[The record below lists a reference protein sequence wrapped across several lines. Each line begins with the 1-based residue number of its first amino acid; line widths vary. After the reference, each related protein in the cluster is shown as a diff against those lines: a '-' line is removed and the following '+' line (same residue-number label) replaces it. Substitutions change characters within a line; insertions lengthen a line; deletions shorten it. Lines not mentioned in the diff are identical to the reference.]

1 MKLELVQ
8 LAGRDGDTADNLER
22 ILRAIGERA
31 PGSDIVMFP
40 EAYLTGFLD
49 HDNLA
54 ECAETV
60 DGDCVAAICA
70 AAREYNV
77 AVVVGLIE
85 RAGQRFYNTTLFITP
100 ESGVTLRYRKTHLW
114 VGEPGLVLPGDR
126 FTTVQWRGVRIGLL
140 ICYDIEFPES
150 ACALAALGAELILI
164 TDGNMQPYGHVHH
177 TAVAARAQENQLFAV
192 MVNRV
197 GEGVGEV
204 FAGGSTVVDPFG
216 QRLFEAGAQACR
228 HVVELDLS
236 QIAPARALYDYRAEK
251 RLQLAAQITEHPDDR
266 RTLLIP

>member
-8 LAGRDGDTADNLER
+8 LAGRDGDTADNLEQV
-22 ILRAIGERA
+22 LRAIGERT
-31 PGSDIVMFP
+31 PGSDIVVFP

-49 HDNLA
+49 HDNIAQYA
-54 ECAETV
+54 EPV
-60 DGDCVAAICA
+60 DGDCVETLCA
-70 AAREYNV
+70 AAREHDV

-85 RAGQRFYNTTLFITP
+85 REGERFYNTTLFITP

-126 FTTVQWRGVRIGLL
+126 FTTVHWRGVRIGLL

-177 TAVAARAQENQLFAV
+177 TAVAARAQENRGPAGCSMRRPTLSAPRTAATWRIAS
-192 MVNRV
+192 RV
-197 GEGVGEV
+197 KVRRCGW
-204 FAGGSTVVDPFG
+204 
-216 QRLFEAGAQACR
+216 
-228 HVVELDLS
+228 
-236 QIAPARALYDYRAEK
+236 K
-251 RLQLAAQITEHPDDR
+251 RWCCSRTR
-266 RTLLIP
+266 RTRSRACNSSTT